1 MVRAHPGA
9 ISFAGLARFY
19 AKEEAKKKL
28 PNLAGFF
35 FYIYLQNLPKQNI
48 YRTYKNKIFTEL
60 TKPKIDF
67 FAKTKQNEDSNL
79 ETENLNINNKMRI
92 RTWKVKIKYH
102 QFSSELS
109 DLA

>member
-1 MVRAHPGA
+1 M
-9 ISFAGLARFY
+9 
-19 AKEEAKKKL
+19 
-28 PNLAGFF
+28 GFF

>member
-1 MVRAHPGA
+1 M
-9 ISFAGLARFY
+9 
-19 AKEEAKKKL
+19 
-28 PNLAGFF
+28 GFF
-35 FYIYLQNLPKQNI
+35 FFIFI
-48 YRTYKNKIFTEL
+48 YRIYQNKIFTEH
-60 TKPKIDF
+60 TKTKYLQNLQNQKSTSLQ
-67 FAKTKQNEDSNL
+67 KTKQNEDSNL

>member
-1 MVRAHPGA
+1 MDPLQGKITDLLEPEGEKRILAMRQPG
-9 ISFAGLARFY
+9 I
-19 AKEEAKKKL
+19 
-28 PNLAGFF
+28 F